1 MYKMQMLPI
10 PGYQD
15 EPASHRFWRQE
26 EETDQAMLLLPG
38 ADVFLQTPILYYCFL
53 EGLRRGA
60 DILWVGYHARPQF
73 AALSREDKG
82 IWARQDTA
90 AAYQELLEQRSYKRL
105 TLIGKSLGTLAL
117 EHLLSASSV
126 TMPVQVVWLTPLLRD
141 QLVRAHL
148 CQVAYPS
155 LLIIGTQDHQYDPT
169 YLREVQQ
176 RWTDEKHLLVI
187 EGADH
192 GLAVGVAG
200 TDTLGSLQ
208 VLEQV
213 MRAIQA
219 FLR

>member
-1 MYKMQMLPI
+1 MDKMQMLPLA
-10 PGYQD
+10 GYQN
-15 EPASHRFWRQE
+15 EPVPHRFWRHE

-53 EGLRRGA
+53 EGLHRGA

-73 AALSREDKG
+73 AALSMEDKG
-82 IWARQDTA
+82 IWARQDSV
-90 AAYQELLEQRSYKRL
+90 AAYQALLEQRSYKRL

-126 TMPVQVVWLTPLLRD
+126 TVPVQVVWLTPLLQD
-141 QLVRAHL
+141 QLVRAHIR
-148 CQVAYPS
+148 QVAYPS
-155 LLIIGTQDHQYDPT
+155 LLIIGTQDHQYDPV
-169 YLREVQQ
+169 YLREVQE
-176 RWTDEKHLLVI
+176 RWTDEKHLLII

-192 GLAVGVAG
+192 GLAVGADG

-208 VLEQV
+208 VLGQV

-219 FLR
+219 FLH